1 MVSVVR
7 SVADT
12 LADAADPANW
22 LAQLG
27 ASLSAEERALLTRAF
42 DAARELYHDKT
53 LPHTG
58 EDIFSHA
65 VAAAAIVADL
75 NLLPDAI
82 AATLLFAVPEFRKDW
97 QEWLPK
103 AFNRTVLTLVEG
115 GNRVQRLTELARIDK
130 LATPEDRAKQA
141 ETMRKMLLAMVADIR
156 VVLIE
161 LAWRTQ
167 TMHFLTNVTDERVRR
182 QIAQETLD
190 LFAPLAN
197 RLGVW
202 QIKWELEDLGF
213 RHTEP
218 ENYKKI
224 AKLLDERRLER
235 IDYIERVLE
244 TLRGELKKAGIKGDV
259 AGRPKHIY
267 SIWKKM
273 KKKRLDFSEL
283 YDIRAVRILV
293 EKLQDCYTVL
303 GLIHSMW
310 QPIPGEFDDYISN
323 PKAND
328 YRSLHTAVIGPEDR
342 GVEVQIRTFEMHEH
356 AEFGVA
362 AHWRYKEGGQ
372 GDAQYEEK
380 ISWLRQL
387 LDWREDMSGSDKED
401 LADAFKTELFSDTIY
416 VLTPQGRVLALP
428 HGATPI
434 DFAYA
439 LHTDVGHRCRGAKVE
454 GNIVP
459 LSTPLQNGQRVEV
472 LTAKDGGPSVNWLH
486 EGWVKSPRAIAKIR
500 QYIRQQNADA
510 VRENGRQI
518 FERELARHPHVQP
531 NLSALAEKLGY
542 DRLDELYAAIGHGEV
557 GLRAMGNAIESFAP
571 PQVTELTAD
580 DIVRRSKGG
589 HDAGGVLIEGVGN
602 LMTILAKCCKPAP
615 PDGVVGFVTRGR
627 GISIHRNNCITLKRL
642 SADAPERLIAADWG
656 EQKSSVFPI
665 DLEVHA
671 ADRPGLLRDISD
683 VFSREKLNVI
693 GVNTL
698 SRNQKAKL
706 RFTVEVRHV
715 RDISRVLAHVMEVR
729 GVQEARRV

>member
-1 MVSVVR
+1 
-7 SVADT
+7 
-12 LADAADPANW
+12 
-22 LAQLG
+22 
-27 ASLSAEERALLTRAF
+27 
-42 DAARELYHDKT
+42 
-53 LPHTG
+53 
-58 EDIFSHA
+58 
-65 VAAAAIVADL
+65 
-75 NLLPDAI
+75 
-82 AATLLFAVPEFRKDW
+82 VP
-97 QEWLPK
+97 
-103 AFNRTVLTLVEG
+103 
-115 GNRVQRLTELARIDK
+115 
-130 LATPEDRAKQA
+130 
-141 ETMRKMLLAMVADIR
+141 
-156 VVLIE
+156 
-161 LAWRTQ
+161 
-167 TMHFLTNVTDERVRR
+167 DERVRR

-235 IDYIERVLE
+235 IDYIERVLN
-244 TLRGELKKAGIKGDV
+244 TLRAELKKAGIKGEV

-273 KKKRLDFSEL
+273 KKKKLDFSEL

-293 EKLQDCYTVL
+293 ERLQDCYTVL

-362 AHWRYKEGGQ
+362 AHWRYKEGGR

-387 LDWREDMSGSDKED
+387 LDWREEMSGSDKED

-454 GNIVP
+454 GHIVP

-472 LTAKDGGPSVNWLH
+472 LTARDGGPSVNWLH

-500 QYIRQQNADA
+500 QFIRQQNADA
-510 VRENGRQI
+510 VRETGRQI

-542 DRLDELYAAIGHGEV
+542 DRLDELYGAIGHGEV
-557 GLRAMGNAIESFAP
+557 SLRALANGIESFAP
-571 PQVTELTAD
+571 PPVVELTAD
-580 DIVRRSKGG
+580 DIVRRSKGS

-615 PDGVVGFVTRGR
+615 PDSVVGFVTRGR
-627 GISIHRNNCITLKRL
+627 GISIHRSNCITLKRL

>member
-12 LADAADPANW
+12 LADAADPAVW
-22 LAQLG
+22 LAQL
-27 ASLSAEERALLTRAF
+27 SAALTDAERAMLQRAF
-42 DAARELYHDKT
+42 DAARAMYAGKT

-58 EDIFSHA
+58 EDVFSHA

-82 AATLLFAVPEFRKDW
+82 AATLLFAAPDYREDW
-97 QEWLPK
+97 QEWLPNT
-103 AFNRTVLTLVEG
+103 FNRTVLTLVDG
-115 GNRVQRLTELARIDK
+115 GNRVRRLTELARLDR
-130 LATPEDRAKQA
+130 LATPEDRARQA

-156 VVLIE
+156 VVLIK

-167 TMHFLTNVTDERVRR
+167 TMHYLSQVAEGGLRR
-182 QIAQETLD
+182 QIAQETLE

-218 ENYKKI
+218 DNYKKI

-235 IDYIERVLE
+235 IDYIERLLD
-244 TLRGELKKAGIKGDV
+244 TLRGELKGAGIKGDV

-273 KKKRLDFSEL
+273 KKKKLDFSEL

-293 EKLQDCYTVL
+293 ERLQDCYTVL

-328 YRSLHTAVIGPEDR
+328 YRSLHTAVIGPEGR

-362 AHWRYKEGGQ
+362 AHWRYKEGGK

-387 LDWREDMSGSDKED
+387 LDWREEMSDSDRSD

-416 VLTPQGRVLALP
+416 VLTPQGRVLDLP
-428 HGATPI
+428 SGATAI
-434 DFAYA
+434 DFAYS
-439 LHTDVGHRCRGAKVE
+439 LHTDLGHRCRGAKVE
-454 GNIVP
+454 GHIVP
-459 LSTPLQNGQRVEV
+459 LSTPLQNGQRVEI
-472 LTAKDGGPSVNWLH
+472 LTAKEGGPSVNWLH
-486 EGWVKSPRAIAKIR
+486 EGWVKSHRAISKIR
-500 QYIRQQNADA
+500 QYVRQQNADV
-510 VRENGRQI
+510 VRETGRQL
-518 FERELARHPHVQP
+518 FERELSRHPHVQP
-531 NLSALAEKLGY
+531 SLAQIADKLGY
-542 DRLDELYAAIGHGEV
+542 SRMDELYAALGHGEL
-557 GLRAMGNAIESFAP
+557 GTRAISNAIESFAP
-571 PQVTELTAD
+571 QQPLEVAPEDL
-580 DIVRRSKGG
+580 VRRSRGG
-589 HDAGGVLIEGVGN
+589 HDSGGVLIEGVGN

-615 PDGVVGFVTRGR
+615 PDSVAGFVTRGR
-627 GISIHRNNCITLKRL
+627 GISIHRSNCITLKRL

-656 EQKSSVFPI
+656 DQKNGVFPI
-665 DLEVHA
+665 DLEIHA
-671 ADRPGLLRDISD
+671 SDRPGLLRDISD

-698 SRNQKAKL
+698 SRAQKAKL
-706 RFTVEVRHV
+706 RFTVEVRQV
-715 RDISRVLAHVMEVR
+715 RDISRVLAHIMEVR
-729 GVQEARRV
+729 GVHEARRV